1 MLVWAG
7 IHTSDPRSRQSWD
20 QWRAGGRQ
28 QAPIF
33 RSRDLYGPG
42 QYCVHMIS
50 IDKSEASIQYARGQL
65 LHADLCCQ
73 LLIGHL
79 IPHPPSHVH
88 NLLIYKIQRAEIFG
102 SIRQVLSVC
111 PSVIV

>member
-7 IHTSDPRSRQSWD
+7 IRTSDPRSRQSWD
-20 QWRAGGRQ
+20 QWRVVGRQ

-33 RSRDLYGPG
+33 RSRDLYGPFRG

-65 LHADLCCQ
+65 LHGLQHAVLVWSPEASLQ
-73 LLIGHL
+73 ILR
-79 IPHPPSHVH
+79 PPV
-88 NLLIYKIQRAEIFG
+88 LQRV
-102 SIRQVLSVC
+102 Q
-111 PSVIV
+111 

>member
-7 IHTSDPRSRQSWD
+7 IRTSDPRSRQSWD
-20 QWRAGGRQ
+20 QWRVVGRQ

-33 RSRDLYGPG
+33 RSRDLYGPIRG

-88 NLLIYKIQRAEIFG
+88 NLTQERTVHRSLMYA
-102 SIRQVLSVC
+102 
-111 PSVIV
+111 